1 MFKRKIKLP
10 VTPQEYDRLVS
21 LLVKKY
27 KLKDAHHA
35 AAILSIAIRHLP
47 AEKYTTTLDYLGHY
61 ILKNIANHV
70 ADHKSKILQHEA
82 QIDHLVYL
90 LTQDPLDTQ
99 ARDSLEKAA
108 SEGSDYAT
116 QALLRPEIQNLT
128 PALTSN

>member
-10 VTPQEYDRLVS
+10 VNPTEYDRLVS

-47 AEKYTTTLDYLGHY
+47 PEQYTTTLKYLGHY

-82 QIDHLVYL
+82 QIDHLVHL
-90 LTQDPLDTQ
+90 LVQDPANTQ
-99 ARDSLEKAA
+99 ARDSLEKAS
-108 SEGSDYAT
+108 SEGSEYAT
-116 QALLRPEIQNLT
+116 KALLRPEIQNLT
-128 PALTSN
+128 QSLTQN